1 MVEKAEKPTD
11 NTFTFL
17 CNEKGWSIVQRVLGE
32 YLSNRKVDGAYLW
45 SNQGEGKYVKVGNTF
60 DAYEW
65 CEHYCPTNSYLSAE
79 IPTWQSAVNNSST
92 SNIIFRIIEMIT
104 I

>member
-1 MVEKAEKPTD
+1 M
-11 NTFTFL
+11 

-65 CEHYCPTNSYLSAE
+65 GEHYCSIKSYLSAE
-79 IPTWQSAVNNSST
+79 IPTWQSAANNSST
-92 SNIIFRIIEMIT
+92 TNIIFRIIEMVT